1 MSLESSFLAFCA
13 AHTWNK
19 GDGVLAAELG
29 RLEDVGVGGGVAWV
43 VGQLEVSWREV
54 AWVWHTARSDR
65 RVCNGG
71 AQKGLRAGVLAGG
84 VLAVVED
91 GIYRSG
97 ARGRS
102 AQHGDM

>member
-1 MSLESSFLAFCA
+1 MSLESFLAFCA
-13 AHTWNK
+13 AHTWDE

-43 VGQLEVSWREV
+43 GLSIGGLMREV
-54 AWVWHTARSDR
+54 VRVWHTARGNR

-71 AQKGLRAGVLAGG
+71 AQKGLRAEVLAGG
-84 VLAVVED
+84 GFGAVDE

>member
-1 MSLESSFLAFCA
+1 MSLESFLAFCA
-13 AHTWNK
+13 AHTWDE

-29 RLEDVGVGGGVAWV
+29 RLEDVGVGGGVAW
-43 VGQLEVSWREV
+43 GGCQLEVSRREV
-54 AWVWHTARSDR
+54 VWVWHTARGDR

-71 AQKGLRAGVLAGG
+71 AQKGLRAVVLAGG
-84 VLAVVED
+84 VFGMVD
-91 GIYRSG
+91 GCIYRSG